1 MGMKPIGGNETIQ
14 FRKKR
19 KEKKMSNLNRN
30 NEEKVVTELEFCVG
44 VGMSVMDDLMVKVE
58 HLQEILYAESMMPPA
73 MAKWVNQSICNG
85 AMWLGEGHSLCG
97 ENESAVD
104 IYAQALTRLRK
115 RMADANS
122 PGSDK

>member
-1 MGMKPIGGNETIQ
+1 MKPLGCSPTVQ
-14 FRKKR
+14 FRKQR

-44 VGMSVMDDLMVKVE
+44 VGMSVMDDLMYKVE
-58 HLQEILYAESMMPPA
+58 HLQEILYDQNMMPPA

-97 ENESAVD
+97 ENESAED
-104 IYAQALTRLRK
+104 AYTQALTRLRK

-122 PGSDK
+122 PGSEK